1 VQYCFS
7 VSRITLTEV
16 LTSTPTM
23 KWNGDLLYL
32 LQNLILKDFRIRY
45 RNMSLGIFWS
55 LLNPLVM
62 MLVFTFVFSHI
73 FKGNIAH
80 YPAFVLC
87 GLVPWNF
94 FSGAWISGTNS
105 LVENAALIRRVPV
118 PRELIPI
125 SSVLSNCLHLGI
137 QVALLVILLFASG
150 IFPTRLWLWM
160 PLIWTLEIVF
170 LCGLSLVC
178 AALNTYVR
186 DTRYLVES
194 AITIL
199 FWLVPVFYSF
209 PMIPPRF
216 KGIYEFNPVAALIM
230 ALRNVVLEGHSP
242 ASTLLYKLTVVS
254 IATFFVG
261 LYIFRRVRNN
271 LYDYL

>member
-1 VQYCFS
+1 
-7 VSRITLTEV
+7 
-16 LTSTPTM
+16 M
-23 KWNGDLLYL
+23 KWNGDFLFL
-32 LQNLILKDFRIRY
+32 LQNLVLKDFRIRY

-55 LLNPLVM
+55 LLNPLIM
-62 MLVFTFVFSHI
+62 MVVFTFVFSRI
-73 FKGNIAH
+73 FRQQIQH
-80 YPAFVLC
+80 YPAYLLC

-105 LVENAALIRRVPV
+105 LVENAPLIRRVPV

-137 QVALLVILLFASG
+137 QIALLLVLLLFSG
-150 IFPTRLWLWM
+150 IMPSWLWLWM
-160 PLIWTLEIVF
+160 PLIWTLEIAF

-178 AALNTYVR
+178 AALNTYLR

-209 PMIPPRF
+209 SMIPSQF
-216 KGIYEFNPVAALIM
+216 KEVYEFNPVAALVM
-230 ALRNVVLEGHSP
+230 ALRNVLLEGHSP
-242 ASTLLYKLTVVS
+242 AFSLVSKLTVVS
-254 IATFFVG
+254 VGMFAAG
-261 LYIFRRVRNN
+261 LYCFRRIRNN
-271 LYDYL
+271 IYDYL

>member
-1 VQYCFS
+1 M
-7 VSRITLTEV
+7 R
-16 LTSTPTM
+16 
-23 KWNGDLLYL
+23 WNGDFLFLLE
-32 LQNLILKDFRIRY
+32 NLILKDFRIRY

-62 MLVFTFVFSHI
+62 MAVFTFVFSRI
-73 FKGNIAH
+73 FRREIPH
-80 YPAFVLC
+80 YPAYLLC

-105 LVENAALIRRVPV
+105 LVENAPLIRRVTV

-125 SSVLSNCLHLGI
+125 ASVLANCLHLTI
-137 QVALLVILLFASG
+137 QIALLLVLLLISG
-150 IFPTRLWLWM
+150 LFPTRQWLWM
-160 PLIWTLEIVF
+160 PVIWGLEIVF
-170 LCGLSLVC
+170 LCGISLMC
-178 AALNTYVR
+178 AALNTYLR

-209 PMIPPRF
+209 SMIPPQF
-216 KGIYEFNPVAALIM
+216 KEIYELNPIAALVM
-230 ALRNVVLEGHSP
+230 ALRNVLLEGHSP
-242 ASTLLYKLTVVS
+242 ALSLIYKLTVVS
-254 IATFFVG
+254 LGMFAAG
-261 LYIFRRVRNN
+261 LYLFRRIRNN

>member
-1 VQYCFS
+1 MT
-7 VSRITLTEV
+7 R
-16 LTSTPTM
+16 
-23 KWNGDLLYL
+23 WNGDLWFL

-62 MLVFTFVFSHI
+62 MAVFTFVFSRI
-73 FKGNIAH
+73 FNQQIHH
-80 YPAFVLC
+80 YPAYLLC

-137 QVALLVILLFASG
+137 QIVLLLILLLVSG
-150 IFPTRLWLWM
+150 IFPSWLWLWM
-160 PLIWTLEIVF
+160 PLIWGLEIVF

-178 AALNTYVR
+178 AALNTYLR

-209 PMIPPRF
+209 SMIPARF
-216 KGIYEFNPVAALIM
+216 KQIYEFNPVAALVM
-230 ALRNVVLEGHSP
+230 ALRNVLLEGHAP
-242 ASTLLYKLTVVS
+242 AFSLVYKLTVVS
-254 IATFFVG
+254 IGMFFVG
-261 LYIFRRVRNN
+261 LYIFRRLRSN